1 MVANDLQTKQ
11 DLVLSEYSE
20 GTIELGPAAL
30 QRLRAAAGDR
40 LEIMPGDTR
49 DSWIVRAKQHVGV
62 LTTSDV
68 QVLVRPKIPIANIL
82 LLLES
87 DGQALRPA
95 DGLFDYAGDLEFAP
109 AFATLYARRLESAL
123 AAGAMRAYVANEEEL
138 VTPRGR
144 VDLARHV
151 RTGWQILPV
160 PCRFDEY
167 QIDTPLN
174 RLLVAAAER
183 LARIAGVAAVTR
195 RSLGRSLQRF
205 EGVGPLRQS
214 DTQLP
219 HAFSRLDAHF
229 RPAER
234 LARIALDA
242 GGVKDQVGRFTAD
255 AFFVDMNRLFEE
267 FISNRLASLLSGRF
281 AVGTQHRVPLDLTGF
296 VRMIPDLVLR
306 AHGDV
311 VAVADVKYKV
321 TSEGIGRTNDYYQLL
336 AYTTALNLRF
346 GLLIYCQSEHEVL
359 PRGIVVKHSGQA
371 LRTYA
376 VSLDGNAAD
385 IEAEMRRLAV
395 FLTEL
400 SDASIP
406 SSAAA

>member
-1 MVANDLQTKQ
+1 
-11 DLVLSEYSE
+11 
-20 GTIELGPAAL
+20 
-30 QRLRAAAGDR
+30 
-40 LEIMPGDTR
+40 MPGDTR

-68 QVLVRPKIPIANIL
+68 QVLVRPKIPIPNIL